1 MTTEDLF
8 KRLTEANFSFTK
20 PCNAEEIIFLN
31 EQKKSMDKLIA
42 IGLAEKISNNKYSL
56 SADGR
61 KAKILGVEKW
71 AKSLTDIDRR
81 VLVYKF
87 FEFKYSWYNR
97 PKPKEAI
104 QSILNSTISKWSFKA
119 FGILFTVIVLPI
131 VSLIIWD
138 LYKIELVKYWKF
150 IFS

>member
-56 SADGR
+56 SAEGR
-61 KAKILGVEKW
+61 KASELGVEKW
-71 AKSLTDIDRR
+71 AKSLTDIERR
-81 VLVYKF
+81 VLVYDCF
-87 FEFKYSWYNR
+87 AFKYSWYNR
-97 PKPKEAI
+97 PTAKAI
-104 QSILNSTISKWSFKA
+104 TLKQITSSISNLSVKA
-119 FGILFTVIVLPI
+119 MGILISLFVLPLLVII
-131 VSLIIWD
+131 VWER
-138 LYKIELVKYWKF
+138 YKIEILNIWNSYF
-150 IFS
+150 N

>member
-1 MTTEDLF
+1 MTTQDLF
-8 KRLTEANFSFTK
+8 NRISEVNFSFTK
-20 PCNAEEIIFLN
+20 PCNADEVIFLN

-42 IGLAEKISNNKYSL
+42 IGLVEEISKNKYSL

-61 KAKILGVEKW
+61 KAKILGVKKQAEN
-71 AKSLTDIDRR
+71 LTDIGRR
-81 VLVYKF
+81 VLVYDF

-119 FGILFTVIVLPI
+119 FGISFTVIVLPI

-138 LYKIELVKYWKF
+138 LYRIELVKYWKF

>member
-1 MTTEDLF
+1 MTTQDLF

-31 EQKKSMDKLIA
+31 EQKKSMDKLI
-42 IGLAEKISNNKYSL
+42 ICGLVEKVSTNKYSL

-61 KAKILGVEKW
+61 KAKILGVKKW
-71 AKSLTDIDRR
+71 AENLTDIERR
-81 VLVYKF
+81 VLIYDF

-138 LYKIELVKYWKF
+138 LYRIELVKYWNF

>member
-1 MTTEDLF
+1 MSTKELF
-8 KRLTEANFSFTK
+8 NILSEANFTFTK
-20 PCNAEEIIFLN
+20 PCNVEEIESKE

-42 IGLAEKISNNKYSL
+42 CGLVEKISTNKYSL

-71 AKSLTDIDRR
+71 AKSLTDIEKRN
-81 VLVYKF
+81 LVYNF

-97 PKPKEAI
+97 PNPKAI
-104 QSILNSTISKWSFKA
+104 KLKQITSTISKWSLKA
-119 FGILFTVIVLPI
+119 IGILFTVILLPI

-138 LYKIELVKYWKF
+138 LYKIELVKIWKF

>member
-1 MTTEDLF
+1 MTTQDLF
-8 KRLTEANFSFTK
+8 NRLSEANFSFTK
-20 PCNAEEIIFLN
+20 VIPDEKHFIE
-31 EQKKSMDKLIA
+31 EQKKSIDKLI
-42 IGLAEKISNNKYSL
+42 ICGLAEKIAENKYSL

-61 KAKILGVEKW
+61 KAKILGIENW

-81 VLVYKF
+81 VLVYDF

-104 QSILNSTISKWSFKA
+104 QSIVNSTISKWSLKA

-131 VSLIIWD
+131 VSFIIWD
-138 LYKIELVKYWKF
+138 LYKNELIKYWKF